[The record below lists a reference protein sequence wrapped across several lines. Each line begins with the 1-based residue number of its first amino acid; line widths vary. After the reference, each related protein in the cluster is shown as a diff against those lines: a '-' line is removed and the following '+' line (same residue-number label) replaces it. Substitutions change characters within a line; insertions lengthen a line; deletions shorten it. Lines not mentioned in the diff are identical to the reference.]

1 MLRWYILG
9 HHYTTSA
16 DLVTQMRQRHG
27 QRESERGRT
36 PWMIPALALIHLI
49 AFILAMSH
57 NNCDRKGTDGGEND
71 NCIFTLVKRFPFQP
85 LTENPLLGP
94 SAISLLDFGALES
107 ELVGQAGQE
116 WRLITTLTLHAGMF
130 HLAGNLA
137 CLLYVGVQLEREFGF
152 LKVRRFIPVSSHL
165 SPLIPKILP

>member
-1 MLRWYILG
+1 MK
-9 HHYTTSA
+9 
-16 DLVTQMRQRHG
+16 MRQRYG
-27 QRESERGRT
+27 QKPSREAERGRT
-36 PWMIPALALIHLI
+36 PWIIPALALIHLI

-57 NNCDRKGTDGGEND
+57 NNCDRKDAND
-71 NCIFTLVKRFPFQP
+71 CIFAFVKRFSFQP
-85 LTENPLLGP
+85 LKENPLLGP

-107 ELVGQAGQE
+107 ELVSEAGQE

-152 LKVRRFIPVSSHL
+152 LKV
-165 SPLIPKILP
+165 